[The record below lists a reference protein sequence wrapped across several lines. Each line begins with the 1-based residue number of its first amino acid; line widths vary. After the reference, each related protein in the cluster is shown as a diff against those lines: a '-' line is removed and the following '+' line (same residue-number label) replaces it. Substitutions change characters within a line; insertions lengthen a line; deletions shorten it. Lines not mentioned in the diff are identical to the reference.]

1 MFFYEKMAKIGENIF
16 FKTRKIVQRHCH
28 KEAAYQ
34 ILLSCDKYFLSYEEL
49 KKTMF
54 FYEKMAKNGENRF
67 FSKTQIIVPR
77 HYHKKATYQISLR
90 YDQ

>member
-1 MFFYEKMAKIGENIF
+1 MEKWQKSVKIFF
-16 FKTRKIVQRHCH
+16 FKTQKIVLRHCH

-34 ILLSCDKYFLSYEEL
+34 ISLSCDKYFLSYEEL

-67 FSKTQIIVPR
+67 FSKTQKIVPR
-77 HYHKKATYQISLR
+77 HYHKKAAYQISLR